1 MSGTGKSSL
10 IAELAALGYNAV
22 DTDAG
27 WCEPQPD
34 GRQRWRED
42 AIQALLATEDTD
54 VLFVAGCE
62 ENQVKFHSQ
71 FDHIILLS
79 APVDVLK
86 QRLATRTN
94 NPFGKSAGEF
104 RRFLADLH
112 EVEPLLRAIADCEID
127 TTMPLSEVVTAILR
141 AVGAQPPIARGLHRT
156 AAPNGTFCAD
166 RRHLLL
172 GDCRAGRHRCR
183 PDRDPRHPGPSGV
196 RARPARPGARRH
208 GTDRPA
214 AARRPAVADLARAQ
228 APHPGH
234 GQLLHP
240 ARGAGLPGSVPA
252 GVPGGASGAAG
263 GVGGPSSG
271 GSGVAVLGGLAAA
284 LLLLLLLLA
293 RRAQLQPVWRSYLP
307 EVPPA

>member
-1 MSGTGKSSL
+1 MRRVLITGMSGTGKSSL

-141 AVGAQPPIARGLHRT
+141 AVGAQPPIARG
-156 AAPNGTFCAD
+156 APPHG
-166 RRHLLL
+166 
-172 GDCRAGRHRCR
+172 RAERDVLRGPASPASGRL
-183 PDRDPRHPGPSGV
+183 P
-196 RARPARPGARRH
+196 
-208 GTDRPA
+208 
-214 AARRPAVADLARAQ
+214 RRPS
-228 APHPGH
+228 P
-234 GQLLHP
+234 
-240 ARGAGLPGSVPA
+240 LPT
-252 GVPGGASGAAG
+252 
-263 GVGGPSSG
+263 
-271 GSGVAVLGGLAAA
+271 
-284 LLLLLLLLA
+284 
-293 RRAQLQPVWRSYLP
+293 
-307 EVPPA
+307 